1 MAEDAGSASPRVR
14 APPPR
19 SDDSEIGPV
28 EVTVP
33 ALLVALLA
41 YAFPVLSAVNMG
53 MFVLVGA
60 AETYMNPRKRIN
72 VRGIPVALLYTSP
85 FVGWGVW
92 CAYTGQVGEYMG
104 VYTQTF
110 FGALTGVY
118 SCLQN
123 KKN

>member
-1 MAEDAGSASPRVR
+1 MAEDAGSASPRVW

-19 SDDSEIGPV
+19 SDDSEIGFV
-28 EVTVP
+28 EFAVP
-33 ALLVALLA
+33 ALLA

-60 AETYMNPRKRIN
+60 AETYMNPRMRIN
-72 VRGIPVALLYTSP
+72 VRGIPAALLYTSP

-92 CAYTGQVGEYMG
+92 CAYTGQVGESMG

-118 SCLQN
+118 SCLLN